1 MELNNYRD
9 LTVSNITESGAVA
22 PALIEV
28 YGTSYNSTDTGAGYI
43 KYNTFNSNTQT
54 TYTVNGRGLTIIIF
68 DAGSMTPVHTERFD
82 TYGDDARRTDLANLL
97 NQVHN
102 GDFGEVV
109 YAIASFDAT
118 NSNSNLLSA
127 METARA
133 YHWSRKYN
141 GSSPWNL
148 GPYHRTP
155 VAMIGCSSLGI
166 LKEVIHTNVS
176 GADPAYCS
184 MAVPED
190 FSTIGAEGYG
200 PDLMEGQRMGVYSTN
215 NSYGYGVYNAIDW
228 NSAGWKYVNPGEWIK
243 LTCEAKVD
251 LARSESGGQSRLYL
265 YETDWSSST
274 SDGTTSTEWVKMEL
288 FYQKPTANI
297 ASTFGF
303 GPHRWPSSNTTGT
316 AYFKDATIQ
325 KVGFNPNTSRT
336 PSLTFNNLNAKEIH
350 ESPGAFN
357 LTDPD
362 TYWSVWNSSRN
373 LTGRPN
379 LGDSRLGSGFDTN
392 SVRWFNRT
400 LTNRNEYSIHEGK
413 NFTGDSNRY
422 NDVGYVNI
430 DPNKMYV
437 GLIWHNC
444 IEKGDGNNYLGGHTQ
459 SGGSTTSTRRAYD
472 TYATTNPYSMYPA
485 HYSIEKNKWSLWS
498 YWMLPHWFTDAEGLD
513 FYNNYWCNWAG
524 NYENASADNN
534 QKTAGSRFSNGGNI
548 RVGRFNPA
556 DERMHIRWLDY
567 YNTNINHKTWWALPM
582 IMEVDPL
589 NFKDSNG
596 FGWNIIEQ

>member
-82 TYGDDARRTDLANLL
+82 TYGNDARRTDLANLL

-102 GDFGEVV
+102 GDFGDVV

-176 GADPAYCS
+176 GTAPAYCS
-184 MAVPED
+184 IAVPED

-200 PDLMEGQRMGVYSTN
+200 PDFAEGARMNEYSIT
-215 NSYGYGVYNAIDW
+215 SGYGFAGYGFDW
-228 NSAGWKYVNPGEWIK
+228 NASDWRNVKTGEWIRMTAEVK
-243 LTCEAKVD
+243 ID
-251 LARSESGGQSRLYL
+251 LARKESGGSVAAYL
-265 YETDWSSST
+265 YETDWT
-274 SDGTTSTEWVKMEL
+274 D
-288 FYQKPTANI
+288 
-297 ASTFGF
+297 
-303 GPHRWPSSNTTGT
+303 SSNTRYYYTEWTQIERYFQKTAEAASLGVSMYHMPNSNDTGT
-316 AYFKDATIQ
+316 SYARNIQVQ
-325 KVGFNPNTSRT
+325 KVGFNPNTNRT

-379 LGDSRLGSGFDTN
+379 LGDSRYGSGFDTN
-392 SVRWFNRT
+392 SVQWFNRT

-444 IEKGDGNNYLGGHTQ
+444 IEKGDGSNYLGGHTQ

-472 TYATTNPYSMYPA
+472 NYATTNPYSMYPSA
-485 HYSIEKNKWSLWS
+485 GNIEKNKWSLWS
-498 YWMLPHWFTDAEGLD
+498 YWMLPHWMTDAEGLE
-513 FYNNYWCNWAG
+513 FYNNNWCKWAG
-524 NYENASADNN
+524 NYENSSADNN
-534 QKTAGSRFSNGGNI
+534 QKTAGNRWSNGGNI
-548 RVGRFNPA
+548 RTGRFNPT